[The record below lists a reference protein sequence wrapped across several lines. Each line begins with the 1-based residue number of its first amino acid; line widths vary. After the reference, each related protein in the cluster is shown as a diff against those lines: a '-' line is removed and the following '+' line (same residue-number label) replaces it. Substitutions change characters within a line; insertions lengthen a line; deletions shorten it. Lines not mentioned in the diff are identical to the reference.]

1 MMEPQQ
7 SVAIRTEALSKHF
20 GSFVAVD
27 RVSFEVRPGEA
38 FGLLGPN
45 GAGKTTIIRM
55 LTTLLRPTSGR
66 AQVAGYDVVRAAHHV
81 REAIGVIPQAMTSDL
96 DLTGWENLDIYG
108 EFYGVPRRQRRER
121 AKRLL
126 HMVGLTERANDLVA
140 TYSGGMRRRLE
151 IARGLMHEPRV
162 LFLDEPTLGL
172 DPQSRRVVWEL
183 LGQLRR
189 ETDLTI
195 SLTTHYMDEAENL
208 CDRIAIVDGGKIVA
222 LDTPAGLKAGIRGAD
237 LIELEVDAE
246 AEQVVAG
253 LRAQPYV
260 REITHT
266 GNGKISVSVQEGAR
280 AIPRI
285 IDQIES
291 SGRKVVSISLR
302 ALSLED
308 VFIHFTGRTLRDVPA
323 RKVSFLIGAGMPQT
337 RN

>member
-1 MMEPQQ
+1 MEPQQ

-27 RVSFEVRPGEA
+27 AVSFEVRPGEV

-66 AQVAGYDVVRAAHHV
+66 AEVAGYDVVRDAHRV

-121 AKRLL
+121 GKRLL
-126 HMVGLTERANDLVA
+126 HMVGLTERADELVA

-162 LFLDEPTLGL
+162 LFLDEPTIGL

-183 LGQLRR
+183 LERLRR
-189 ETDLTI
+189 ETELTI
-195 SLTTHYMDEAENL
+195 SLTTHYMDEAEYL

-222 LDTPAGLKAGIRGAD
+222 LDTPTASRQASKRRRPSSSSKSTPTPNRSWPACAPCPTSARLPTPTTARSAFRVQRGRAGHSRNH
-237 LIELEVDAE
+237 
-246 AEQVVAG
+246 
-253 LRAQPYV
+253 RAHRV
-260 REITHT
+260 LAA
-266 GNGKISVSVQEGAR
+266 AR
-280 AIPRI
+280 WSRSAFAR
-285 IDQIES
+285 
-291 SGRKVVSISLR
+291 
-302 ALSLED
+302 LSLED
-308 VFIHFTGRTLRDVPA
+308 VFIHFTGRTLRDSSRPERLA
-323 RKVSFLIGAGMPQT
+323 S
-337 RN
+337 